1 MAEEPKALTQ
11 FFDHWY
17 KEVEDEE
24 IDKDGNESKVEDE
37 DIDKDGNESK
47 VEDEDIDKDGNE
59 SNSENS
65 SGN

>member
-1 MAEEPKALTQ
+1 MIATLFFQINATLAEEPKALTQ

-24 IDKDGNESKVEDE
+24 NDKDGNESKVEDE
-37 DIDKDGNESK
+37 E
-47 VEDEDIDKDGNE
+47 IDKDGNE

>member
-37 DIDKDGNESK
+37 E
-47 VEDEDIDKDGNE
+47 IDKDGNE